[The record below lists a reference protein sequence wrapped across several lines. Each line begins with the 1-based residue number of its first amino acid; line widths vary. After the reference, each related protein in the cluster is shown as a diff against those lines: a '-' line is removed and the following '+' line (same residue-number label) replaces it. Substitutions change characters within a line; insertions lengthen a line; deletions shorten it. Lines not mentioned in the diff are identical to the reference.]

1 MDAQITIKW
10 GVCACVCVGGG
21 GARGGGGGG
30 GLGGGGDGGKWVGE
44 GQEFNVLQYYRRSLI
59 GLLR

>member
-10 GVCACVCVGGG
+10 GVVCVCVCVWGGG
-21 GARGGGGGG
+21 
-30 GLGGGGDGGKWVGE
+30 GGGGDGGKWVGE